1 MAEPS
6 MRGTTNAAASV
17 LGAMIDTGDFPISIP
32 SPVVASRGATNTEAT
47 TQGAT
52 NTEAAVRGTTNNEIT
67 LRAE

>member
-17 LGAMIDTGDFPISIP
+17 LGAMIDAGDFPISIP
-32 SPVVASRGATNTEAT
+32 SPVVASRGATNTEA
-47 TQGAT
+47 
-52 NTEAAVRGTTNNEIT
+52 AVRGTTNNEIA

>member
-32 SPVVASRGATNTEAT
+32 SPVVASRGATNTEA
-47 TQGAT
+47 
-52 NTEAAVRGTTNNEIT
+52 AVRGTTNNEIA